1 MDFTGPASGA
11 GAADLRHG
19 PYVSIDVSLPT
30 CRSTMAAVSPAE
42 LERLGLEPE
51 RTGGWEFRG
60 QLEDG
65 SRLQII
71 AVGSD
76 RDPVVLRR
84 GRPAEFVPD
93 YWRP

>member
-1 MDFTGPASGA
+1 
-11 GAADLRHG
+11 
-19 PYVSIDVSLPT
+19 VSIDVSLPT

-71 AVGSD
+71 AVGFD